1 VIVIREGRETERGG
15 RMRQRETE
23 GEEGEEGHLKNHRNS
38 KLKLM
43 RFAYR
48 FYILT
53 SHFIS

>member
-23 GEEGEEGHLKNHRNS
+23 GEEGEEGHLKNHPNS

-53 SHFIS
+53 SYFIS